1 MAAVAPEHVF
11 IDVGGLRLH
20 VVQAGPS
27 HGKAVI
33 FLHGFPDFW
42 IGSRQQIEALASAGF
57 RVIAPD
63 QRGYNLTDK
72 PGGTRQYTI
81 EKLVN
86 DVAGLG
92 DALGLERFHLVGH
105 DWGGIVA
112 WSFAASRPTR
122 LEKLVILN
130 APHPEAIV
138 PYALRSPLQLL
149 RSSYVGFFQIPWLPE
164 AVLSA
169 QRFAALVRALVGS
182 SRPGAFAPQEFAEY
196 REAWGKPGALTAM
209 LNWYRALPYRPTLEQ
224 QITAPTLVLWGERD
238 EFLETGLAEKSLS
251 FCRDGRL
258 QTFADATHW
267 LQREE
272 ALAVNSALVSFLGT

>member
-42 IGSRQQIEALASAGF
+42 IGWRQQIEALASAGF

-63 QRGYNLTDK
+63 QRGYNLSDK

-209 LNWYRALPYRPTLEQ
+209 LNWYRALPYRPTLKQ
-224 QITAPTLVLWGERD
+224 QITAPTLVLWGMRD